1 MTQKKTDVL
10 FPFGHGLSYTA
21 FTYNDLEIIRQQ
33 ENGRQTVK
41 VSCSVTNTGEH
52 AGKETVQIYVAPEQK
67 KDRPVHELK
76 AFEKVGLDAGKQRG
90 SVLFGRKRFSHYDTD
105 KKMPVPVN
113 GTYEIQVGASS
124 TDICL
129 CGKIDLFLQKVK

>member
-1 MTQKKTDVL
+1 MVGYRYYDTKKTDVL

-76 AFEKVGLDAGKQRG
+76 AFEKVRLDAEYLEKR
-90 SVLFGRKRFSHYDTD
+90 SLWFDLRILWITLLKVLRKDGVSH
-105 KKMPVPVN
+105 
-113 GTYEIQVGASS
+113 
-124 TDICL
+124 
-129 CGKIDLFLQKVK
+129 

>member
-1 MTQKKTDVL
+1 MSW

-41 VSCSVTNTGEH
+41 VSCSVTNTGKC
-52 AGKETVQIYVAPEQK
+52 AGKETIQIYVAPEQK

-76 AFEKVGLDAGKQRG
+76 AFEKVRLDAGETKRIC
-90 SVLFGRKRFSHYDTD
+90 VIFGGKRFFPIMTQT
-105 KKMPVPVN
+105 KR
-113 GTYEIQVGASS
+113 
-124 TDICL
+124 CR
-129 CGKIDLFLQKVK
+129 FR